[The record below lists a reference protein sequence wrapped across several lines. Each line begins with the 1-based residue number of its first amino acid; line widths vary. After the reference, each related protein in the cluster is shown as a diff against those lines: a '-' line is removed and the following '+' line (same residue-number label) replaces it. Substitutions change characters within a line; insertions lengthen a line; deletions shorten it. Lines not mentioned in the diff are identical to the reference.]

1 MQIAV
6 EKRHLA
12 AVVERVCVCV
22 CVFGHAIL
30 TSSKEKKRQTA
41 KKILSKIPK

>member
-12 AVVERVCVCV
+12 AVVERVCVF
-22 CVFGHAIL
+22 VFGHAIL

-41 KKILSKIPK
+41 KKNTN